1 LWRPGK
7 KDLGFLCLLTDSKG
21 TYWFTCS
28 RGFHTS
34 LNESLA
40 SVETLIDELG
50 DGEDGDRGSADI
62 KQQVNQIYRRLSDYL
77 EDVSMWTRP
86 PYHRFTDFLA
96 PGADRYSILGELVEE
111 LEFGYSSIALDTPE
125 GHTSKGRPL
134 RHFFVLPKRE
144 QALLPGNLLTV
155 LAAHYDRAAGS
166 PGANDNSAAV
176 FMLLEAALKL
186 REEGQQN
193 ALIIFTDKEELSPGE
208 GIREQGSYGLSLR
221 LRETALRDC
230 RYYIFD
236 TCGTGDTLIISTM
249 ADHLLKHEGGHE
261 AAKRRWTVNHLR
273 DDALQTARNM
283 GMEKVLLAPTPFSDD
298 AGFLRAGLAA
308 QTITMLPAPEAAG
321 LASLL
326 RTKPECI
333 NALISREAQTAG
345 GELPL
350 PETWRIFNSPDDSP
364 ERLTP
369 QNFSRVVKFACAL
382 CRG

>member
-1 LWRPGK
+1 
-7 KDLGFLCLLTDSKG
+7 
-21 TYWFTCS
+21 
-28 RGFHTS
+28 
-34 LNESLA
+34 
-40 SVETLIDELG
+40 
-50 DGEDGDRGSADI
+50 
-62 KQQVNQIYRRLSDYL
+62 
-77 EDVSMWTRP
+77 MWTRP

-96 PGADRYSILGELVEE
+96 PGADRYRILGEL
-111 LEFGYSSIALDTPE
+111 LEAMGFGYSTIALNSPE
-125 GHTSKGRPL
+125 GGKR
-134 RHFFVLPKRE
+134 RHFFVFPQRG
-144 QALLPGNLLTV
+144 QGFFPGNLLTV

-176 FMLLEAALKL
+176 FMLLEAALTL

-230 RYYIFD
+230 RYFIFD
-236 TCGTGDTLIISTM
+236 ACGTGDTLIISTM
-249 ADHLLKHEGGHE
+249 ADHLLKNEGGHE

-308 QTITMLPAPEAAG
+308 QTITMLPSKEAAG

-345 GELPL
+345 GKLPL
-350 PETWRIFNSPDDSP
+350 PETWRIFNRPADGP

-369 QNFSRVVKFACAL
+369 KNFSRVVKFACAL